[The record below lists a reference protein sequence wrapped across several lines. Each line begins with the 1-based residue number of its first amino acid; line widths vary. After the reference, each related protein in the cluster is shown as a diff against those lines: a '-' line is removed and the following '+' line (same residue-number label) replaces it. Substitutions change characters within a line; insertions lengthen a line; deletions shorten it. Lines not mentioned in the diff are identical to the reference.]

1 MRIEKVD
8 FLGLDVDKSDI
19 RIVTKNKKKK
29 EREAALKI
37 KKATGAR
44 KKENPKGSET
54 KVIEQFD
61 YWLVNIFVIISLPFD
76 SVRSLRYNLGGK
88 TTICDGRAF
97 RHDGDET
104 LSGDGRGD
112 QPMSATI

>member
-1 MRIEKVD
+1 MAVD
-8 FLGLDVDKSDI
+8 VGKNDH

-54 KVIEQFD
+54 KVIEQIDF
-61 YWLVNIFVIISLPFD
+61 WL
-76 SVRSLRYNLGGK
+76 
-88 TTICDGRAF
+88 
-97 RHDGDET
+97 
-104 LSGDGRGD
+104 
-112 QPMSATI
+112 

>member
-54 KVIEQFD
+54 KVIEHFN
-61 YWLVNIFVIISLPFD
+61 YWLKIFVLISLPFK
-76 SVRSLRYNLGGK
+76 S
-88 TTICDGRAF
+88 I
-97 RHDGDET
+97 
-104 LSGDGRGD
+104 LSEVL
-112 QPMSATI
+112 III

>member
-61 YWLVNIFVIISLPFD
+61 YWLVNINDKEKIFVLISLPFNT
-76 SVRSLRYNLGGK
+76 V
-88 TTICDGRAF
+88 
-97 RHDGDET
+97 
-104 LSGDGRGD
+104 
-112 QPMSATI
+112 

>member
-1 MRIEKVD
+1 MTFLAVD
-8 FLGLDVDKSDI
+8 VGKNDH

-54 KVIEQFD
+54 KVIEQIDF
-61 YWLVNIFVIISLPFD
+61 WL
-76 SVRSLRYNLGGK
+76 
-88 TTICDGRAF
+88 
-97 RHDGDET
+97 
-104 LSGDGRGD
+104 
-112 QPMSATI
+112 

>member
-1 MRIEKVD
+1 MKKLTFLAVD
-8 FLGLDVDKSDI
+8 VGKNDH

-54 KVIEQFD
+54 KVIEKID
-61 YWLVNIFVIISLPFD
+61 YWPVNINDKREYLCIYIF
-76 SVRSLRYNLGGK
+76 
-88 TTICDGRAF
+88 TIQYCRK
-97 RHDGDET
+97 
-104 LSGDGRGD
+104 S
-112 QPMSATI
+112 

>member
-61 YWLVNIFVIISLPFD
+61 YWLVNINDKREYFCNII
-76 SVRSLRYNLGGK
+76 
-88 TTICDGRAF
+88 TIQYCRN
-97 RHDGDET
+97 
-104 LSGDGRGD
+104 S
-112 QPMSATI
+112 

>member
-44 KKENPKGSET
+44 KKENPMGSET
-54 KVIEQFD
+54 KVIEKFD
-61 YWLVNIFVIISLPFD
+61 YWLVNINGKREYFCNYII
-76 SVRSLRYNLGGK
+76 
-88 TTICDGRAF
+88 TIQYCRN
-97 RHDGDET
+97 
-104 LSGDGRGD
+104 S
-112 QPMSATI
+112 

>member
-1 MRIEKVD
+1 MKKLT
-8 FLGLDVDKSDI
+8 FLAVDVDKNDL

-61 YWLVNIFVIISLPFD
+61 YWL
-76 SVRSLRYNLGGK
+76 
-88 TTICDGRAF
+88 
-97 RHDGDET
+97 
-104 LSGDGRGD
+104 
-112 QPMSATI
+112 

>member
-61 YWLVNIFVIISLPFD
+61 YWLVNINDKREYFCTYIF
-76 SVRSLRYNLGGK
+76 
-88 TTICDGRAF
+88 TIQYCRK
-97 RHDGDET
+97 
-104 LSGDGRGD
+104 S
-112 QPMSATI
+112 

>member
-1 MRIEKVD
+1 MKKLT
-8 FLGLDVDKSDI
+8 FLAVDVDKNDL

-54 KVIEQFD
+54 KVIEHFN
-61 YWLVNIFVIISLPFD
+61 YWLKIFVLISLPFK
-76 SVRSLRYNLGGK
+76 S
-88 TTICDGRAF
+88 I
-97 RHDGDET
+97 
-104 LSGDGRGD
+104 LSEVL
-112 QPMSATI
+112 III